1 MKSPDLQVVSRTA
14 SDQKPED
21 NTNPPE
27 SVFDDIETLRKT
39 ATLKVSRRVI
49 PVHVSVKKPANNIYF
64 RCHPGPD
71 MSLDASVL
79 MGADGSD
86 DFYFVTPFMLN
97 HHVVLPRL
105 RKVTIAV
112 VYTWPGGVVS
122 LWPVPMAEETRI
134 ACWKSARAAYELSKK
149 KWVQLCW
156 NSERR
161 DYDVA
166 VAEGIKTEPMWP
178 DDLDISK
185 LLKLGFADKI
195 ISSPEHPY
203 VLQLRGL
210 AE

>member
-1 MKSPDLQVVSRTA
+1 MTDDAKKPDIKLVET
-14 SDQKPED
+14 P
-21 NTNPPE
+21 TPE
-27 SVFDDIETLRKT
+27 SVFDDIELLRRT
-39 ATLKVSRRVI
+39 ATLKVSRRIVPI
-49 PVHVSVKKPANNIYF
+49 NVAVRKPANNVYF
-64 RCHPGPD
+64 RCHTDPS

-79 MGADGSD
+79 IGAEGSD

-105 RKVTIAV
+105 RKVTIAA
-112 VYTWPGGVVS
+112 VYVWPGGVVA
-122 LWPVPMAEETRI
+122 LWPVPLAEESRI
-134 ACWKSARAAYELSKK
+134 ACWKSERAAYELSKQ

-156 NSERR
+156 NAERR

-166 VAEGIKTEPMWP
+166 VAENLKIEPMWP
-178 DDLDISK
+178 EDTDIRK

-203 VLQLRGL
+203 VKQLRGI

>member
-1 MKSPDLQVVSRTA
+1 MPDIKLVDTA
-14 SDQKPED
+14 
-21 NTNPPE
+21 PE

-49 PVHVSVKKPANNIYF
+49 PVNVSVKKPANNVYF
-64 RCHPGPD
+64 RCHPSPE

-79 MGADGSD
+79 LGSDGSD

-112 VYTWPGGVVS
+112 VYTWPGGATS

-134 ACWKSARAAYELSKK
+134 ACWKSARAAYGLSKE

-156 NSERR
+156 NGDRR

-166 VAEGIKTEPMWP
+166 VAENIKTEPMWP
-178 DDLDISK
+178 DDLDIRK
-185 LLKLGFADKI
+185 LLKLGFVDKI

-203 VLQLRGL
+203 VMQLRGL